1 MYRKVLRW
9 WLSKNSCDIFKDFSS
24 TSCIYKLCVLQRVA
38 TQYFIKIRTFCN
50 KIFSK
55 CIFLD
60 LRKTSAS
67 SRRPVFANP
76 RLRRDLNLR
85 KIDQS
90 KSNGLNSPLWV
101 NLWIFKLNDQLS
113 FLSQM
118 EKLNSLFTFVNCFM
132 DFQTN
137 GPLDCLS
144 HSKQLNG
151 VWDH

>member
-1 MYRKVLRW
+1 MVVYRKVLRW

-50 KIFSK
+50 KFFSK

-85 KIDQS
+85 KFDQS
-90 KSNGLNSPLWV
+90 TNFYRIWTMFDHVLKALKVLGLVGISCNWGSSEPH
-101 NLWIFKLNDQLS
+101 
-113 FLSQM
+113 
-118 EKLNSLFTFVNCFM
+118 TRG
-132 DFQTN
+132 QTASEVAEN
-137 GPLDCLS
+137 WCPVRFWP
-144 HSKQLNG
+144 KVQPG
-151 VWDH
+151 V